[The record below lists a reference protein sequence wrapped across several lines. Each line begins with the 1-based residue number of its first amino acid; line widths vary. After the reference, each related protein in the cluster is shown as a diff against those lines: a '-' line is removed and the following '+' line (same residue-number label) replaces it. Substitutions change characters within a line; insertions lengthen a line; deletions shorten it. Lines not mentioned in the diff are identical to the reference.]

1 MQIDQPT
8 TLLGGLSPATFMR
21 RHWQKKPL
29 LVRQALPGVEPPVS
43 RAEMFALAQQEDVES
58 RVIVAKG
65 DAWKLRHG
73 PLPRQALPPV
83 KQPRWTLL
91 VQGLDLHSDAA
102 HEMLSR
108 FRFVPQAR
116 LDDLMISWASEGG
129 GVGAH
134 KDNYDVF
141 LIQVAGKRR
150 WRIGPVVDDTLVEG
164 VPLKLLANFE
174 PQEEHVL
181 EPGDLLY
188 LPPGWGHDGIAEGG
202 ECMTCSV
209 GFRVPCEGDLA
220 RELLQRLPELMDEEE
235 HGRLYRD
242 PKQLATDTPGLVP
255 AALSDFARRAL
266 ERALRDPSLLQATLG
281 ELLSEP
287 KPNVW
292 FAQDEAADVA
302 GGVTLHRRS
311 RMMYDDTFV
320 FINGESFHA
329 GGRDARLMRRLAD
342 AGALTAREVA
352 ALSEGARELLDDWAA
367 AGWVLPAAA

>member
-1 MQIDQPT
+1 
-8 TLLGGLSPATFMR
+8 
-21 RHWQKKPL
+21 
-29 LVRQALPGVEPPVS
+29 
-43 RAEMFALAQQEDVES
+43 
-58 RVIVAKG
+58 
-65 DAWKLRHG
+65 
-73 PLPRQALPPV
+73 
-83 KQPRWTLL
+83 
-91 VQGLDLHSDAA
+91 VQGVDLHEQAA
-102 HEMLSR
+102 HQLLQQFS
-108 FRFVPQAR
+108 FVPQAR

-134 KDNYDVF
+134 KDHYDVF

-352 ALSEGARELLDDWAA
+352 ALSKGARELLDDWAA